1 LCLHEGQKGALGV
14 LESTQTHVVE
24 ESVLERDSRGCF
36 VSCVLFLVRGEKRKM
51 FLVTLADLYII
62 AVQITVHVWSS
73 HLGLKTLFAKLEDGS
88 SVLGVC
94 HRTTSHVQ

>member
-1 LCLHEGQKGALGV
+1 VFWKEIRV
-14 LESTQTHVVE
+14 
-24 ESVLERDSRGCF
+24 D
-36 VSCVLFLVRGEKRKM
+36 VLFLVFSFSSGARRGKC